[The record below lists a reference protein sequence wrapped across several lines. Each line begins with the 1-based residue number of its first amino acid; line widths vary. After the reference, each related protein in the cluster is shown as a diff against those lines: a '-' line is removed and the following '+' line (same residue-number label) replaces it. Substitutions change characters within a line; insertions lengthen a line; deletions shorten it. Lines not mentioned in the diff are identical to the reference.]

1 MTATEEVHD
10 LLVVPSNK
18 KLYRFRA
25 HGSGFEQT
33 AEVDF
38 YVDEYRSIMSVA
50 QPGTPDLPRGPAFAV
65 LPNKPDPSTSQICCY
80 LVNAANIRA
89 ANPWTAPEW
98 NSEPDGKDK
107 SMRLEPVAAD
117 DQPFSLL
124 VATAKGRVFLVTE
137 AGVPQELDLALESEI
152 FCTLR
157 NGLVAGSV
165 YCRAAKGVLPIV
177 NVTSLFPK
185 GAT

>member
-1 MTATEEVHD
+1 MAAPEEVHD

-18 KLYRFRA
+18 KLYRFKA
-25 HGSGFEQT
+25 HGTGFEPT

-65 LPNKPDPSTSQICCY
+65 LPNKPDPATSQICCY

-89 ANPWTAPEW
+89 ANPWTADGW
-98 NSEPDGKDK
+98 NSEPDGKPK
-107 SMRLEPVAAD
+107 SLTFEPNPAD
-117 DQPFSLL
+117 DEDFSLL

-137 AGVPQELDLALESEI
+137 GEEPKEIELGLESEI
-152 FCTLR
+152 FCSLR

-165 YCRAAKGVLPIV
+165 YCQAAGRVLPIV